1 MMKETSPFVPLST
14 LLDLMFSAKTTHS
27 GINIDGFTEKIL
39 QSKEMEEYL
48 NLVILNGT
56 STNKGSR
63 SNWFCRAEVNF
74 LHKFLVCAVMFK
86 AKIENGIIV
95 RSALTLLT
103 HYQLNDCVRAHKIM
117 EKIVFNQDF
126 IGESLLA
133 SILESTKIDG
143 KNETQNDVSKQGVDL
158 SHLKD
163 IYAKFIVKD
172 HVSYEQT
179 LFLWLRNVFSLPSLV
194 LNSHGETLLPG
205 DWQYLPLLS
214 ILGKNKFLKN
224 HSKNLQFANF
234 FLLEYNLM
242 EMFNL

>member
-1 MMKETSPFVPLST
+1 MKETSPFVPLST

-39 QSKEMEEYL
+39 QSKEIEDYL

-103 HYQLNDCVRAHKIM
+103 HYQLNDSVRAHKIM
-117 EKIVFNQDF
+117 EKIVFNQH
-126 IGESLLA
+126 
-133 SILESTKIDG
+133 
-143 KNETQNDVSKQGVDL
+143 QGVQVTVPFKIEMGGADL
-158 SHLKD
+158 P
-163 IYAKFIVKD
+163 VPPR
-172 HVSYEQT
+172 Q
-179 LFLWLRNVFSLPSLV
+179 
-194 LNSHGETLLPG
+194 
-205 DWQYLPLLS
+205 
-214 ILGKNKFLKN
+214 
-224 HSKNLQFANF
+224 
-234 FLLEYNLM
+234 
-242 EMFNL
+242 

>member
-39 QSKEMEEYL
+39 QSKEIEEYL

-103 HYQLNDCVRAHKIM
+103 HYQLNDSVRAHKIM

-143 KNETQNDVSKQGVDL
+143 NQTQNNVSKQIGVDL

-214 ILGKNKFLKN
+214 ILGKNIV
-224 HSKNLQFANF
+224 SKNYSKKLRLF
-234 FLLEYNLM
+234 FISNITKLRHIV
-242 EMFNL
+242 

>member
-27 GINIDGFTEKIL
+27 GINIDDFTEKIL
-39 QSKEMEEYL
+39 QSKEIEEYL

-74 LHKFLVCAVMFK
+74 LHKFLVCAVMLK

-143 KNETQNDVSKQGVDL
+143 HQTQNNVSKQGVDL

-214 ILGKNKFLKN
+214 ILGKNIVFKN
-224 HSKNLQFANF
+224 YSKKLRLF
-234 FLLEYNLM
+234 F
-242 EMFNL
+242 FR